1 MPGNK
6 VRCRPVSTV
15 RRPLPKGTHEHQYCG
30 RASADGTQAVDSAL
44 CGVGQGRL
52 MAYKVLLMIALM
64 TPFLFVAIGAMVHGP
79 AQRHAPAKGELG
91 LPP

>member
-6 VRCRPVSTV
+6 VRCRSVSTV

-30 RASADGTQAVDSAL
+30 RASAESVGAAL

-52 MAYKVLLMIALM
+52 MAYKILLMIALM
-64 TPFLFVAIGAMVHGP
+64 TPFLLVAIGAMVHGS

>member
-1 MPGNK
+1 
-6 VRCRPVSTV
+6 
-15 RRPLPKGTHEHQYCG
+15 
-30 RASADGTQAVDSAL
+30 VDSAL

-52 MAYKVLLMIALM
+52 MAYKILLMIALM
-64 TPFLFVAIGAMVHGP
+64 TPFLLVAIGAMVHEP